1 MTDATRLPDGGD
13 TSTRQAHLERSRRLW
28 DRWSDHYGLSESDYE
43 PMRETAVEYLE
54 LEPGDAVLEIG
65 CGPGVN
71 LELLRDAVG
80 PDGRVV
86 ALDYSPKMVD
96 RARARVADRGWE
108 NVTVRRADATR
119 VDLDPE
125 SFDAAL
131 ATLSLSVM
139 PSPEAAVERVYQ
151 VLRPG
156 GRFVVFDIRTFPS
169 GVLRVANPLLERALH
184 LVANWNTDAD
194 VPSAVKSMFGECAV
208 VETYFAGANYTAVAT
223 RGGDSG
229 AGDEP

>member
-1 MTDATRLPDGGD
+1 M
-13 TSTRQAHLERSRRLW
+13 W

-43 PMRETAVEYLE
+43 PMRETAVEYLG
-54 LEPGDAVLEIG
+54 LESGDAALDVG

-71 LELLRDAVG
+71 FELLRDAVG

-86 ALDYSPKMVD
+86 ALDYSPKMVE

-108 NVTVRRADATR
+108 NVTVRRVDATR

-139 PSPEAAVERVYQ
+139 PSPEAAVERIRGA
-151 VLRPG
+151 LRPG
-156 GRFVVFDIRTFPS
+156 GRFVIFDVRAFPS
-169 GVLRVANPLLERALH
+169 GPLRVVNPFLRRALR
-184 LVANWNTDAD
+184 LVANWNAEAD
-194 VPSAVKSMFGECAV
+194 VQTAVESVFGECDV

-223 RGGDSG
+223 RRDDSDAGGR
-229 AGDEP
+229 